1 MEYELMRVNE
11 FLAENWSL
19 WDAFCEQHGDDAQEI
34 FEELGG
40 EG

>member
-11 FLAENWSL
+11 FLAENWSQ
-19 WDAFCEQHGDDAQEI
+19 WEAFCEQNGDDPQEI

-40 EG
+40 ED